1 MADTDI
7 SKKQM
12 IMEAAASL
20 FRDRGYAATSMRDLA
35 KAVHLQASSLYNH
48 ISSKQDLL
56 REICFQNAHHF
67 LQGIEQI
74 EASVDSPVQRIEK
87 LIQLHLYIVTTDAT
101 SVTSFNDEWRHL
113 NEPDLSK
120 YIQLRKRYEQRF
132 KAVLQSGI
140 DQQVFRPVDAMVAMN
155 TILSSLRWVYDWY
168 QPERAESLPAIGDS
182 ITRMILGG
190 LQNNPQK

>member
-1 MADTDI
+1 MAEIDI

-12 IMEAAASL
+12 IMEAAAGL

-74 EASVDSPVQRIEK
+74 ESSFDSPVHQIEQ
-87 LIQLHLYIVTTDAT
+87 LILLHLNTVNTDAT

-113 NEPDLSK
+113 SEPDLSK
-120 YIQLRKRYEQRF
+120 YIQLRKQYEKRF
-132 KAVLQSGI
+132 KSILQAGI
-140 DQQVFRPVDAMVAMN
+140 EQGVFQPLDTGVAMN

-168 QPERAESLPAIGDS
+168 RPERAVNVSVIGES
-182 ITRMILGG
+182 ITRMTLGG

>member
-1 MADTDI
+1 MADIDI
-7 SKKQM
+7 SKKQ
-12 IMEAAASL
+12 IILEAAASL

-74 EASVDSPVQRIEK
+74 ESSIDSPALQIEQ
-87 LIQLHLYIVTTDAT
+87 LIQMHLHIVSTDAT

-113 NEPDLSK
+113 SEPDLSK
-120 YIQLRKRYEQRF
+120 YVQLRKRYEQRF
-132 KAVLQSGI
+132 KAVLQKGI
-140 DQQVFRPVDAMVAMN
+140 DQKVFQPVDTAVAMN

-168 QPERAESLPAIGDS
+168 QPERAASLPAIGES
-182 ITRMILGG
+182 ITRIILGG